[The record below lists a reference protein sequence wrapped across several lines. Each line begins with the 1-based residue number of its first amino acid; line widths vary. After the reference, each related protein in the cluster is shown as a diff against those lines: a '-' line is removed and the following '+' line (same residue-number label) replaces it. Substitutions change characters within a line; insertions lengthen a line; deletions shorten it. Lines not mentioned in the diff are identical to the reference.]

1 MKFVGNIRGAW
12 VRRLMTVAAAAVV
25 LPALVSAV
33 GGSATAGAF
42 SRPGLP
48 VEYLMV
54 PSAGMGRDIKVQFQN
69 GGPNAPGVYL
79 LDGLRAQD
87 DFNGWDINTAAFE
100 WYVDSGL
107 ATIMPVGGQSS
118 FYSDW
123 YSPACGKAGCSTY
136 KWETFLTQEL
146 PAYLA
151 ANKGVN
157 PNRNAAVGLSM
168 AGSAAMTLAIYYPQQ
183 FQYAGSLSG
192 FLNLSEGW
200 WPMLV
205 GTSMGDA
212 GGYKAKDMWGDSS
225 DPAWKR
231 NDPMVNIDRL
241 VANGTRIWVYCGN
254 GKPAD
259 INGSG
264 VAAGD
269 NFNAKFLESF
279 TLRTNKTFQENYI
292 AAGGKNG
299 VFNFPEGGTHD
310 WPYWGQQLQTPV
322 RPVVRAALGEVE
334 HAVLTAGGD
343 VVLLERLVRPQREA
357 LEELRVEVVACR
369 DATAVDVGGLAVAAV
384 DPDAGAVG
392 DQSVDVHHRVVA
404 LPRRV
409 ARVAPH
415 VLGLVAA
422 RVTHRGADQH
432 GPPALGEVKEARQ
445 RPRVLE
451 LLRVV
456 DRQRHCGRTGHRQAD
471 RRVAVRVHA
480 LVGGQIGRQ
489 LLGQEG

>member
-1 MKFVGNIRGAW
+1 MKFVGKIRGAAKAMP
-12 VRRLMTVAAAAVV
+12 RRLAVAAMAAAV
-25 LPALVSAV
+25 LPGLVSAV

-42 SRPGLP
+42 SRSGLP

-69 GGPNAPGVYL
+69 GGANAPGVYL
-79 LDGLRAQD
+79 LDGLRAQE
-87 DFNGWDINTAAFE
+87 DFNGWDINTPAFE

-107 ATIMPVGGQSS
+107 STIMPVGGQSS

-123 YSPACGKAGCSTY
+123 YAPACGKAGCSTY

-151 ANKGVN
+151 ANKAVN

-183 FQYAGSLSG
+183 FQYAASLSG

-205 GTSMGDA
+205 GVSMGDA
-212 GGYKAKDMWGDSS
+212 GGYKSKDMWGDSS

-231 NDPMVNIDRL
+231 NDPMVNISKL
-241 VANGTRIWVYCGN
+241 VANGTRVWVFCGN

-264 VAAGD
+264 VAAGN

-279 TLRTNKTFQENYI
+279 TLRTNKTFQEQYI

-299 VFNFPEGGTHD
+299 VFNFPEAGTHS
-310 WPYWGQQLQTPV
+310 WEYWGAQLQQMKPDIQRVLGAVPQPSTPIATEG
-322 RPVVRAALGEVE
+322 AAPAEPASAE
-334 HAVLTAGGD
+334 TATAGG
-343 VVLLERLVRPQREA
+343 
-357 LEELRVEVVACR
+357 
-369 DATAVDVGGLAVAAV
+369 
-384 DPDAGAVG
+384 
-392 DQSVDVHHRVVA
+392 
-404 LPRRV
+404 
-409 ARVAPH
+409 
-415 VLGLVAA
+415 
-422 RVTHRGADQH
+422 
-432 GPPALGEVKEARQ
+432 
-445 RPRVLE
+445 
-451 LLRVV
+451 
-456 DRQRHCGRTGHRQAD
+456 
-471 RRVAVRVHA
+471 
-480 LVGGQIGRQ
+480 
-489 LLGQEG
+489 